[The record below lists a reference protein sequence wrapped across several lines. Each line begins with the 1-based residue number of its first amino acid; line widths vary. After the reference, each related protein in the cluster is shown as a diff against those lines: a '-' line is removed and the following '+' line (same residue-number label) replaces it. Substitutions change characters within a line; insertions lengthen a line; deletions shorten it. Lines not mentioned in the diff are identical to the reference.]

1 MARNSP
7 QTTTLSKASLGGPW
21 VLVVAIAGS
30 AMVFIDGTAVNVALP
45 SLQRDL
51 NADAASLQWVVE
63 GYSLVLS
70 AFILIGGALGDRFG
84 RRRAFLGG
92 IALFAVASLL
102 CALSQNM
109 LELNLARC
117 LQGLGGAF
125 ATPGSLSLISA
136 NYPVA
141 GRGKAIGTWSGFSAL
156 TAALGPVLGGWLTQ
170 TYSWRW
176 VFLINVP
183 IAIFVIVASMLRVPE
198 SRDEHAARRID
209 LPGALFATS
218 GLGLLT
224 YGLIRLQGS
233 SADRGGIVAC
243 AAGIAV
249 LALFAFY
256 ESRVKDPM
264 IPLEVFRNRTFAG
277 ANLYTLFLYAA
288 MGGSLFFV
296 PFDLQYVQGYSPL
309 EAGAALLP
317 FVAIVFASS
326 RWSGGLVERIGAHVP
341 LVAGALLAAVGLVGF
356 GLSGAG
362 GSYWLT
368 FFPATIVFGCGAALF
383 VAPLTTT
390 VMDALDT
397 ERSGIASGINNA
409 VSRVAGV
416 LAIAV
421 LGIVLIGAFYA
432 NFDRRLAGADLAPAT
447 RVALLA
453 GRDRLT
459 TLKPPS
465 DTVPSD
471 RPAVLQAL
479 HAAYASGFRDAMFA
493 GVALCVIAAGVAALT
508 IPRKALR

>member
-1 MARNSP
+1 M
-7 QTTTLSKASLGGPW
+7 
-21 VLVVAIAGS
+21 
-30 AMVFIDGTAVNVALP
+30 
-45 SLQRDL
+45 
-51 NADAASLQWVVE
+51 VE

-92 IALFAVASLL
+92 IALFAGASLL

-109 LELNLARC
+109 LELNLARA

-125 ATPGSLSLISA
+125 ATPGSLALISA
-136 NYPVA
+136 SYSVS
-141 GRGKAIGTWSGFSAL
+141 GRGKAIGTWSGFSSL
-156 TAALGPVLGGWLTQ
+156 TAAIGPVLGGWLTQ

-183 IAIFVIVASMLRVPE
+183 IAIFVIVAGMRHVPE
-198 SRDEHAARRID
+198 SRDEHAPRQVD
-209 LPGALFATS
+209 LRGALFATS

-224 YGLIRLQGS
+224 FGLIRLQGGN
-233 SADRGGIVAC
+233 ADRVGILAS
-243 AAGIAV
+243 AAGVAV

-264 IPLEVFRNRTFAG
+264 IPLDVFRNRTFTA
-277 ANLYTLFLYAA
+277 ANVYTLFLYAA

-317 FVAIVFASS
+317 FVAIMFLSS
-326 RWSGGLVERIGAHVP
+326 RWSGGLVERIGARTP
-341 LVAGALLAAVGLVGF
+341 LIAGALLAAAGLVAY
-356 GLSGAG
+356 GLSGGG

-368 FFPATIVFGCGAALF
+368 FFPATIIFGCGAALF

-390 VMDALDT
+390 VMDALSTD
-397 ERSGIASGINNA
+397 RSGIASGINNA

-421 LGIVLIGAFYA
+421 LGIVLINAFYA
-432 NFDRRLAGADLAPAT
+432 SFDRRIAREDVAPAT
-447 RVALLA
+447 SAALHA
-453 GRDRLT
+453 NRDHLT
-459 TLKPPS
+459 TLEAPPE
-465 DTVPSD
+465 TEPSD
-471 RPAVLQAL
+471 RERVVKAL
-479 HAAYASGFRDAMFA
+479 RAAYASGFREAMFGGA
-493 GVALCVIAAGVAALT
+493 ALCIVAAGVAALR
-508 IPRKALR
+508 IPRKIAR